1 MAQKKRRQTR
11 LLTRTQHPTKQNQE
25 NQMYKI
31 FIVEDDE
38 IIARTIKEH
47 LNAWDYDVHCVE
59 DFSNVMTEF
68 AKFDPQLV
76 LMDITLPFF
85 NGYYWCSEI
94 RKVSKVPVV
103 FLSSASDNMNIV
115 MAVNMGADDFISKP
129 FDLEVLTV
137 KIQAMLRRSYDFAG
151 KSQILEH
158 RGAILNLT
166 ETTLTYQDEKAEL
179 TKNEFRILQIL
190 MENKE
195 KVVSRDTLM
204 TKLWESDDYVDEN
217 TLSVNV
223 NRLRKKLEVL
233 GLSDFIIT
241 KKGIGYRLG

>member
-1 MAQKKRRQTR
+1 
-11 LLTRTQHPTKQNQE
+11 
-25 NQMYKI
+25 MYKI

-137 KIQAMLRRSYDFAG
+137 KIQAMLRRSYDFVG